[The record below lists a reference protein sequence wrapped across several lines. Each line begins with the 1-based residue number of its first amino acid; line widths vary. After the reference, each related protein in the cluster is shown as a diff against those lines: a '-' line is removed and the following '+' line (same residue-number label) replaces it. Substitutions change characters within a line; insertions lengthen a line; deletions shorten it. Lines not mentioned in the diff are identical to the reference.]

1 MTSFNSNTP
10 ASPANS
16 TQDPATKPAPAR
28 SPLKPTGVAAAGTP
42 ESGAVVD
49 RSHLVYG
56 RIPIEQVAPV
66 VHDGRRPAT
75 AVPGES
81 IRVAA
86 TVYREGHDAL
96 GVAAVLRDP
105 DGNEQERVLLSL
117 MAKGTDRYEGWV
129 TPTSEGDWSFT
140 IEGFSDVFGT
150 WHHDAAIKLAVG
162 QDVELMMDEGALVFE
177 RAAAEDF
184 RPEGQRRLFAKV
196 AEHLKD
202 RSVPAGQRFAEATDR
217 GILSAVASNP
227 IRALVT
233 ESRSYPIRVERDAAG
248 RGAWYEFFPR
258 SEGAEWNPETGH
270 WRSGN
275 FVTAAERLDAVAG
288 MGFDVIYL
296 PPIHPIGV
304 AHRKGPNNS
313 LTPAPGD
320 PGSPWAIG
328 AAEGGHDTIHP
339 DLGGFEEFDAFV
351 ARAQELGLEVALDLA
366 LQASPDHPWVQSNP
380 EWFTTRA
387 DGTIAYA
394 ENPPK
399 KYQDIYPLNFDNDPE
414 GLSQEVLRIVK
425 LWMSHGIR
433 IFRVDNPHTKP
444 LWFWEWLLGEVH
456 KIDPGVVFLAEAF
469 TRPAMMQGLAKAGYQ
484 QSYSYFTWRNAK
496 WELEEYLEEI
506 SRETSAQYRPNFF
519 VNTPDILTDY
529 FVHGGRPAFKIRAAL
544 AATASPLWGMYAGY
558 ELYENVQRPGA
569 EEANDNEKY
578 QYRPRDFDA
587 AEARGDSLAPYVR
600 RLNQIRR
607 EHPALMDLQNLT
619 VHNTDDDAVLC
630 FSKTKTVT
638 DDDGEHEDT
647 LIVVVNTDPHAVR
660 MANINLDL
668 AALKLRPEDLH
679 EDGTFSADD
688 LLTGASWNWG
698 EHVWVR
704 LDPFYEPVHVV
715 QVRRSR

>member
-1 MTSFNSNTP
+1 MNSNNS
-10 ASPANS
+10 ASPTHS
-16 TQDPATKPAPAR
+16 TQDPATKPAPAQ

-42 ESGAVVD
+42 ESSAVVD

-56 RIPIEQVAPV
+56 RIPIEQVSPV
-66 VHDGRRPAT
+66 VHNGQRPAT

-81 IRVAA
+81 IRVGA

-96 GVAAVLRDP
+96 GVAAVLYNP
-105 DGNEQERVLLSL
+105 EGQETERVLLTLKS
-117 MAKGTDRYEGWV
+117 KGTDRFEGWL
-129 TPTSEGDWSFT
+129 TPTSEGDWSFA

-177 RAAAEDF
+177 RAAAESE
-184 RPEGQRRLFAKV
+184 RPQDQRSLFTKV

-217 GILSAVASNP
+217 GILSAVERNP

-233 ESRSYPIRVERDAAG
+233 ESQRYPIRVEREAAG

-258 SEGAEWNPETGH
+258 SEGAEWNPETGQ
-270 WRSGN
+270 WRSGT

-328 AAEGGHDTIHP
+328 AAEGGHDAIHP

-351 ARAQELGLEVALDLA
+351 ARAHELGLEVALDLA

-444 LWFWEWLLGEVH
+444 LWFWEWLLGEIH

-506 SRETSAQYRPNFF
+506 SRETASHYRPNFF

-529 FVHGGRPAFKIRAAL
+529 FVHGGRPSFKIRAAL
-544 AATASPLWGMYAGY
+544 AATASPLWGMYAGF
-558 ELYENVQRPGA
+558 ELYENVQRQGA

-578 QYRPRDFDA
+578 QYRPRDFDG

-607 EHPALMDLQNLT
+607 EHPALLDLQNLT
-619 VHNTDDDAVLC
+619 LHNTDDDAVLC

-647 LIVVVNTDPHAVR
+647 LIVVVNTDPHSVR
-660 MANINLDL
+660 IANIDLDL
-668 AALKLRPEDLH
+668 DALKLRPEDRH

-704 LDPFYEPVHVV
+704 LDPFYEPVHIV